1 MSEKTKVEFL
11 VKFDEIFGELKTTNS
26 QDLIVTN
33 AITVSKRME
42 KAETSKFYDF
52 LEMEK
57 KIGISDLKTIER
69 IQWYYITYF
78 NETSNTKENEQTNG
92 G

>member
-11 VKFDEIFGELKTTNS
+11 VRFDEIPGELKTTNS
-26 QDLIVTN
+26 QDLIVSN
-33 AITVSKRME
+33 AITVSNRME
-42 KAETSKFYDF
+42 KAETSKFYNF

>member
-11 VKFDEIFGELKTTNS
+11 VKFDKIFGELKTTNS

-69 IQWYYITYF
+69 IQWYYNTYF
-78 NETSNTKENEQTNG
+78 NETFNTKENE
-92 G
+92 

>member
-1 MSEKTKVEFL
+1 MTMSEKTEVEFL
-11 VKFDEIFGELKTTNS
+11 VKFDEVPGELKTANS

-42 KAETSKFYDF
+42 KSETSKFYDF

-69 IQWYYITYF
+69 IQWYYNTYF
-78 NETSNTKENEQTNG
+78 NETSNTKENE
-92 G
+92 

>member
-1 MSEKTKVEFL
+1 MSEKTDIEFL
-11 VKFDEIFGELKTTNS
+11 VKFDKIPGKLETTNS

-33 AITVSKRME
+33 AITVSNRME

-78 NETSNTKENEQTNG
+78 NETSNTKENE
-92 G
+92 

>member
-11 VKFDEIFGELKTTNS
+11 VRLDEIPGELKSANS

-33 AITVSKRME
+33 ASALTKRME

-69 IQWYYITYF
+69 IQWYYNTYF
-78 NETSNTKENEQTNG
+78 NETSNTKENE
-92 G
+92 

>member
-1 MSEKTKVEFL
+1 MSEKTEIGFL
-11 VKFDEIFGELKTTNS
+11 VKFDEIPGELKTTNS
-26 QDLIVTN
+26 PDLIVTN
-33 AITVSKRME
+33 AIAVTKRME

-69 IQWYYITYF
+69 IQWYYNTYF
-78 NETSNTKENEQTNG
+78 NETSNTKENE
-92 G
+92 

>member
-1 MSEKTKVEFL
+1 MSKLTAVEIL
-11 VKFDEIFGELKTTNS
+11 ELK
-26 QDLIVTN
+26 LLGIVSFDSEVLRN
-33 AITVSKRME
+33 KYKDAVEKAKRME

-69 IQWYYITYF
+69 IQWYYNTYF
-78 NETSNTKENEQTNG
+78 NETSNTKENE
-92 G
+92 

>member
-1 MSEKTKVEFL
+1 MSKKTAIEYL
-11 VKFDEIFGELKTTNS
+11 VKFPEIPGELKTTNS

-33 AITVSKRME
+33 AIAVTKRME

-69 IQWYYITYF
+69 IQWYYNTYF

>member
-26 QDLIVTN
+26 PDLIVTN

-78 NETSNTKENEQTNG
+78 NETSNTKENE
-92 G
+92 

>member
-69 IQWYYITYF
+69 IQWYYNTYF
-78 NETSNTKENEQTNG
+78 NETFNTKENE
-92 G
+92 